1 MSLSIVKGSF
11 SSTSMQAKKYHF
23 LSFCYLILNSKVLK
37 SPTLLFIIMRYHK
50 PLIPTLLFII
60 MKYHKPLI
68 STINSDYVHVMC
80 YYVIINNDNTSLI
93 VFIEERMFVSDLCPL
108 FDLRNF
114 LFVVLM
120 LTYGPM
126 SESYVTNSPQR
137 PH

>member
-1 MSLSIVKGSF
+1 
-11 SSTSMQAKKYHF
+11 
-23 LSFCYLILNSKVLK
+23 
-37 SPTLLFIIMRYHK
+37 MRYYK
-50 PLIPTLLFII
+50 PLIT
-60 MKYHKPLI
+60 
-68 STINSDYVHVMC
+68 TINSDYVHVMC

-93 VFIEERMFVSDLCPL
+93 VFIEERTFVSDLCPL

-114 LFVVLM
+114 SFVVLM